1 MTIFYYLC
9 DCINAAVRAWLA
21 LQLADAIFEPKL
33 TRKQIY
39 IGQALIIAFIAI
51 VQFANGYLS
60 RSIFSNNMLVIMVF
74 MITIASFGLYECKLR
89 HSFCLNI
96 LSWTGMALIDFFIQI
111 CAWLLLDQFGGKTD
125 ILISIGIYR
134 GIYLSICT
142 LLLVLLGFILKRW
155 FADKKVEISRFWK
168 QSSAMAFLFLPCMV
182 YFQRIYLRMEPKKLF
197 QRWWMFFMG
206 AALMFFVF
214 GFYMLR
220 KKLEE
225 EKRIYELE
233 IKVLET
239 SYEGVLK
246 GYKEKSVLMH
256 DVKNHLRTLYV
267 MLEEG
272 TREECR
278 SYIIQLTGEIQK
290 KWNAVWTN
298 HKVLDLVL
306 NMKFQEAEEKQ
317 IKIRCQSDDLSKLKL
332 DALEIC
338 ALFAN
343 LLDNAIEANLNCSE
357 EIERGIE
364 MICKKQGGILVI
376 SISNPIESDMEDP
389 DKIFSKT
396 TKQDKTSHGFGML
409 SIESI
414 LHNHS
419 GYLKGD
425 IQKGWLK
432 ILIYLNAFEE

>member
-33 TRKQIY
+33 TRKRIY
-39 IGQALIIAFIAI
+39 IGQAFIAI
-51 VQFANGYLS
+51 VQFANSYLS
-60 RSIFSNNMLVIMVF
+60 HNTFSNNMLVIMVF
-74 MITIASFGLYECKLR
+74 MITIASFGLYECKLQY
-89 HSFCLNI
+89 SFCLNI

-111 CAWLLLDQFGGKTD
+111 CAWLLLDQLGGKTD
-125 ILISIGIYR
+125 ILISAGIYR

-155 FADKKVEISRFWK
+155 FTNRRVEISRFWK
-168 QSSAMAFLFLPCMV
+168 QSSVMAFLFLPCMV

-197 QRWWMFFMG
+197 HRWWMFFMG
-206 AALMFFVF
+206 ATLMFLIF

-233 IKVLET
+233 IRILEN

-256 DVKNHLRTLYV
+256 DVKNHLRMLYV

-272 TREECR
+272 TKEECQ

-298 HKVLDLVL
+298 HKVLDLIL
-306 NMKFQEAEEKQ
+306 NMKFQETEKKQ
-317 IKIRCQSDDLSKLKL
+317 IKVRCQSDDLSELKL

-357 EIERGIE
+357 KIEHRIEI
-364 MICKKQGGILVI
+364 ICKKQGSILVI
-376 SISNPIESDMEDP
+376 SISNPIEDDTKDP
-389 DKIFSKT
+389 EKIFSET
-396 TKQDKTSHGFGML
+396 TKQDKTYHGFGML

-414 LHNHS
+414 VHNHS
-419 GYLKGD
+419 GYLKRD
-425 IQKGWLK
+425 MQKNWLK
-432 ILIYLNAFEE
+432 ILIYLNGFEE